1 MISFPGLPGFHK
13 PALLAAAAALL
24 AGLVLAPAQAQAQT
38 PDAWPSRPIRMVVP
52 FPPGG
57 SSDILGRIVASHMGR
72 VLNANIFVDN
82 KAGGTTQVGTDFVAN
97 AAPDGYTL
105 LLGAASS
112 FTVLPN
118 LRKLAYTLDSFE
130 PIGGVADYVAV
141 MAVRKTLP
149 VKDMKQFV
157 DYAKQNPGKLS
168 FGSAGEAS
176 AGHVYGG
183 TLSRDTG
190 IQLLHVP
197 FRGSVDAVNALVAGD
212 IDFVIDGAATP
223 MVKAGRVLPLA
234 TFYKTRH
241 PELPNVPTLKEAGFE
256 IATAKGAGWG
266 VLAPRGTP
274 KAILTRL
281 SDALQKVL
289 TDKTVQDEILRANS
303 IASWQTPEEFRAG
316 MLADQKMYSELLPA
330 IGVKKN

>member
-1 MISFPGLPGFHK
+1 VFKLSAFNQ
-13 PALLAAAAALL
+13 ARRLAAALWVIAS
-24 AGLVLAPAQAQAQT
+24 VLAFPAQAQ
-38 PDAWPSRPIRMVVP
+38 DSWPARPIRLVVP

-57 SSDILGRIVASHMGR
+57 SSDILGRIVAIHLGR
-72 VLNANIFVDN
+72 ALNANMFVDN
-82 KAGGTTQVGTDFVAN
+82 KPGGTTQVGTEFVAN

-118 LRKLAYTLDSFE
+118 LRKLTYSMDSFE
-130 PIGGVADYVAV
+130 AVGGVADYIAV
-141 MAVRKTLP
+141 MAVRNTLP
-149 VKDMKQFV
+149 VKDMKQFI
-157 DYAKQNPGKLS
+157 DYARQNPKKLS

-190 IQLLHVP
+190 IDVLHVP
-197 FRGSVDAVNALVAGD
+197 FRGSADAVNALVAGD

-223 MVKAGRVLPLA
+223 MVKAGRIVPLA
-234 TFYKTRH
+234 SFYRVRH
-241 PELPNVPTLKEAGFE
+241 PELPNVPTLKEAGFD

-274 KAILTRL
+274 RPVMARL
-281 SDALQKVL
+281 SDALRKVL
-289 TDKTVQDEILRANS
+289 ADKTVQDEVLRANS

-316 MLADQKMYSELLPA
+316 MQADQKMYSELLPA
-330 IGVKKN
+330 IGVKN

>member
-1 MISFPGLPGFHK
+1 VFKLSAFNQARRLAV
-13 PALLAAAAALL
+13 ALWVIAS
-24 AGLVLAPAQAQAQT
+24 VLAFPAQAQ
-38 PDAWPSRPIRMVVP
+38 DSWPARPIRLVVP

-57 SSDILGRIVASHMGR
+57 SSDILGRIVAIHLGR
-72 VLNANIFVDN
+72 ALNANMFVDN
-82 KAGGTTQVGTDFVAN
+82 KPGGTTQVGTEFVAN

-118 LRKLAYTLDSFE
+118 LRKLTYSMDSFE
-130 PIGGVADYVAV
+130 AVGGVADYIAV
-141 MAVRKTLP
+141 MAVRNTLP
-149 VKDMKQFV
+149 VKDMKQFI
-157 DYAKQNPGKLS
+157 DYARQNPKKLS

-190 IQLLHVP
+190 IDVLHVP
-197 FRGSVDAVNALVAGD
+197 FRGSADAVNALVAGD

-223 MVKAGRVLPLA
+223 MVKAGRIVPLA
-234 TFYKTRH
+234 SFYRVRH
-241 PELPNVPTLKEAGFE
+241 PELPNVPTLKEAGFD

-274 KAILTRL
+274 RPVMARL
-281 SDALQKVL
+281 SDALRKVL
-289 TDKTVQDEILRANS
+289 ADKTVQDEVLRANS

-316 MLADQKMYSELLPA
+316 MQADQKMYSELLPA
-330 IGVKKN
+330 IGVKN

>member
-1 MISFPGLPGFHK
+1 VFKLSAFNQARRLAV
-13 PALLAAAAALL
+13 ALWVIAS
-24 AGLVLAPAQAQAQT
+24 VLAFPAQAQ
-38 PDAWPSRPIRMVVP
+38 DSWPARPIRLVVP

-57 SSDILGRIVASHMGR
+57 SSDILGRIVAIHLGR
-72 VLNANIFVDN
+72 ALNANMFVDN
-82 KAGGTTQVGTDFVAN
+82 KPGGTTQVGTEFVAN

-118 LRKLAYTLDSFE
+118 LRKLTYSMDSFE
-130 PIGGVADYVAV
+130 AVGGVADYIAV
-141 MAVRKTLP
+141 MAVRNTLP
-149 VKDMKQFV
+149 VKDMKQFI
-157 DYAKQNPGKLS
+157 DYARQNPKKLS

-190 IQLLHVP
+190 IDVLHVP
-197 FRGSVDAVNALVAGD
+197 FRGSADAVNALVAGD

-223 MVKAGRVLPLA
+223 MVKAGRIVPLA
-234 TFYKTRH
+234 SFYRVRH
-241 PELPNVPTLKEAGFE
+241 PELPNVPTLKEAGFD

-274 KAILTRL
+274 KPIMARL
-281 SDALQKVL
+281 SDALRKVL
-289 TDKTVQDEILRANS
+289 ADKTVQDEVLRANS

-316 MLADQKMYSELLPA
+316 MQADQKMYSELLPA
-330 IGVKKN
+330 IGVKN

>member
-1 MISFPGLPGFHK
+1 MITFPSFARSLM
-13 PALLAAAAALL
+13 LAAASLVAAV
-24 AGLVLAPAQAQAQT
+24 AITPAQAQT
-38 PDAWPSRPIRMVVP
+38 PDVWPSRAIRMVVP

-57 SSDILGRIVASHMGR
+57 SSDILGRIVANHLGR
-72 VLNANIFVDN
+72 ALNANVFVEN
-82 KAGGTTQVGTDFVAN
+82 KAGGTTQVGTELVAN
-97 AAPDGYTL
+97 SAPDGYTL

-149 VKDMKQFV
+149 VKDLKQFV
-157 DYAKQNPGKLS
+157 EYAKQNPGKLS

-183 TLSRDTG
+183 TLSRDTA

-197 FRGSVDAVNALVAGD
+197 FRGSADAVNALVAGD

-223 MVKAGRVLPLA
+223 MVKAGRVVPLA

-241 PELPNVPTLKEAGFE
+241 HELPNVPTLKEAGFE
-256 IATAKGAGWG
+256 ITTAKGSGWG

-274 KAILTRL
+274 KVVLARL
-281 SDALQKVL
+281 SDALKKIL

-330 IGVKKN
+330 IGVKNN